1 MAKPKP
7 FDERHLDREWL
18 DQHLAEER
26 READLLGEIREA
38 LFGMQDGLVSTV
50 AVVSTVGGATGDRYP
65 VVVAGIASA
74 LAGVFSMAAGEY
86 LSSKRQREIYLAQ
99 IEKERAE
106 VDERPE
112 EAQAEVAYLLEA
124 EGLSEASARRV
135 AAELSHAPNALLK
148 TMVEKELGLVVEEGH
163 GALQGAVIMGASF
176 GLASL
181 VPIVPYLI
189 APPNVA
195 LVPSLV
201 VSALVVFAIGV
212 VKSRWTRR
220 NPIASGLEIV
230 VHSGASAE
238 IAYPHEGHA
247 DGDVIRV
254 GELAVR
260 CVATPGHTPE
270 HMAYLVSDLRRA
282 DDPQYLFSGG
292 ALLVGHIARVDLLGP
307 ELEEK
312 LARSAYETLRE
323 RVLPLADYVAVFP
336 THGGGSACT
345 ARVGGSRWTSLGC
358 ERRHNHVARAASAD
372 YASFRAAI
380 AEGLPVAPADYPH
393 VRAMNSEGAQLSS
406 RSPLPFLRDTPR
418 GAVLID
424 PRPPHLFG
432 AGHRREALNV
442 VGNDSFAV
450 RVGAIVPFAAPVVML
465 TVDPEQP

>member
-38 LFGMQDGLVSTV
+38 LFGMQDGLVSTL

-86 LSSKRQREIYLAQ
+86 LSSKSQREIYLAQ

-112 EAQAEVAYLLEA
+112 EAEAEVAHLLEA

-230 VHSGASAE
+230 VLAAFAG
-238 IAYPHEGHA
+238 IAGYFFGS
-247 DGDVIRV
+247 
-254 GELAVR
+254 LL
-260 CVATPGHTPE
+260 PG
-270 HMAYLVSDLRRA
+270 
-282 DDPQYLFSGG
+282 
-292 ALLVGHIARVDLLGP
+292 LLG
-307 ELEEK
+307 
-312 LARSAYETLRE
+312 
-323 RVLPLADYVAVFP
+323 VA
-336 THGGGSACT
+336 G
-345 ARVGGSRWTSLGC
+345 
-358 ERRHNHVARAASAD
+358 
-372 YASFRAAI
+372 I
-380 AEGLPVAPADYPH
+380 
-393 VRAMNSEGAQLSS
+393 
-406 RSPLPFLRDTPR
+406 
-418 GAVLID
+418 
-424 PRPPHLFG
+424 
-432 AGHRREALNV
+432 
-442 VGNDSFAV
+442 
-450 RVGAIVPFAAPVVML
+450 GAI
-465 TVDPEQP
+465 